1 MLRFLSCFKTPW
13 AIQTLADLAH
23 LPSVVQ
29 VLLILLIL
37 LAHSL
42 LLLVAGFGIAH
53 LYFATSMARGH
64 LTLNQALHV
73 YQHNYTD
80 SLWFLGRFVH
90 TSC

>member
-1 MLRFLSCFKTPW
+1 MH
-13 AIQTLADLAH
+13 TLPDFAR
-23 LPSVVQ
+23 LPFFVQ

-53 LYFATSMARGH
+53 LYFATSMDHGH

-80 SLWFLGRFVH
+80 SLWFLGRYANP
-90 TSC
+90 SC

>member
-1 MLRFLSCFKTPW
+1 MYC
-13 AIQTLADLAH
+13 
-23 LPSVVQ
+23 VQ

-53 LYFATSMARGH
+53 LYFATSMDHGH

-80 SLWFLGRFVH
+80 SLWFLGRCV
-90 TSC
+90 TSLPAAMCHMCICASSCLLCTWSSNIF

>member
-1 MLRFLSCFKTPW
+1 M
-13 AIQTLADLAH
+13 
-23 LPSVVQ
+23 Q
-29 VLLILLIL
+29 VLLVLLIL

-53 LYFATSMARGH
+53 LYFATSMDHGH

-80 SLWFLGRFVH
+80 SLWFLGRCV
-90 TSC
+90 TPSG

>member
-1 MLRFLSCFKTPW
+1 MSQLPP
-13 AIQTLADLAH
+13 AMHTLPDFAR
-23 LPSVVQ
+23 LPFFVQ

-53 LYFATSMARGH
+53 LYFATSMDHGH

-80 SLWFLGRFVH
+80 SLWFLGRYANP
-90 TSC
+90 SC